1 MKQRCVYVLA
11 ALLTMIGFYVFF
23 YKWQVLIFPMTE
35 D

>member
-1 MKQRCVYVLA
+1 MKQPYVYVLA

-23 YKWQVLIFPMTE
+23 YKWQVLSFPVAE